1 VEDHGAAAGGGVVSL
16 DQLITFFDARI
27 LGTWSMEEWAEVVA
41 KIRANRGRFGI
52 GQW

>member
-1 VEDHGAAAGGGVVSL
+1 MTL
-16 DQLITFFDARI
+16 PQLITFFDARI
-27 LGTWSMEEWAEVVA
+27 IGIWSMEEWEEVVA

>member
-1 VEDHGAAAGGGVVSL
+1 MSL
-16 DQLITFFDARI
+16 PQLIAFFDARI
-27 LGTWSMEEWAEVVA
+27 IGTWSMEEWAEVVA

>member
-1 VEDHGAAAGGGVVSL
+1 MNLA
-16 DQLITFFDARI
+16 QLIAFLDARI
-27 LGTWSMEEWAEVVA
+27 IGTWSMEEWAEVVA

>member
-1 VEDHGAAAGGGVVSL
+1 MTIQ
-16 DQLITFFDARI
+16 QLIAFFDARI
-27 LGTWSMEEWAEVVA
+27 IGTWSTEEWADVVA

>member
-1 VEDHGAAAGGGVVSL
+1 MTLA
-16 DQLITFFDARI
+16 QLITLFDARI
-27 LGTWSMEEWAEVVA
+27 IGTWSMEEWAEVIA

>member
-1 VEDHGAAAGGGVVSL
+1 VEDHGAAARGGVVSL
-16 DQLITFFDARI
+16 DQLIEFFDARI
-27 LGTWSMEEWAEVVA
+27 IGTWSMEEWAEVVA

>member
-1 VEDHGAAAGGGVVSL
+1 MSDKELLKMIIA
-16 DQLITFFDARI
+16 FFDARI
-27 LGTWSMEEWAEVVA
+27 LGTWSMEEWADVVA

>member
-1 VEDHGAAAGGGVVSL
+1 MFS
-16 DQLITFFDARI
+16 ARI
-27 LGTWSMEEWAEVVA
+27 IGTWSMEEWADVVA